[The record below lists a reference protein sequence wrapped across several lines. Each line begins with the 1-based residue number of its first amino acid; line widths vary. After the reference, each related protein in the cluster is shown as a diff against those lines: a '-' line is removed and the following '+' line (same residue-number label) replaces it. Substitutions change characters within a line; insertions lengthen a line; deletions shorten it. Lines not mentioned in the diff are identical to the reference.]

1 MTENQASKFW
11 KFARGETEP
20 KMFESWLFDQT
31 GLEAALGDELYLE
44 LLSADYRD
52 ERNTVPE
59 LRRKIMLFLEPSR
72 RCECPKIRDLSAV
85 PMGAD
90 FYFEKVFE
98 TLVKDV
104 EFGEEKWWL
113 YISTC
118 SVCQTHWLIAQD
130 DRIYDDFFMKRISA
144 EELDA
149 ARAGKWPATFS
160 TYENVL
166 ASGRKASNPP
176 RFFEKFAASLI
187 WTVQDL
193 RRDRPEIGPQE
204 IAYLLGL
211 SGDHAAKLLSKEV
224 DQP

>member
-11 KFARGETEP
+11 EFARGETDP
-20 KMFESWLFDQT
+20 KRFESWLFEQT

-52 ERNTVPE
+52 ERDKVPE
-59 LRRKIMLFLEPSR
+59 LRRKIMYFLEPIR
-72 RCECPKIRDLSAV
+72 ECECPKIKDLSAV

-98 TLVKDV
+98 TLAKDV

-144 EELDA
+144 EELEA
-149 ARAGKWPATFS
+149 AKAGRWPATFS

-193 RRDRPEIGPQE
+193 CRERPEIGSQE

-211 SGDHAAKLLSKEV
+211 SDDHAAKLLSKAG
-224 DQP
+224 DQH